1 MWIQLLC
8 KTFVKS
14 KGLWFCGTTEP
25 SFMQV
30 KERMDRK
37 TNQQVK
43 AQEKER
49 WKEILRKWEEV
60 EREKLADIAMQCS
73 VSNFSHSSAFNIKSF
88 LAEKY

>member
-49 WKEILRKWEEV
+49 WKEILRK
-60 EREKLADIAMQCS
+60 
-73 VSNFSHSSAFNIKSF
+73 
-88 LAEKY
+88 